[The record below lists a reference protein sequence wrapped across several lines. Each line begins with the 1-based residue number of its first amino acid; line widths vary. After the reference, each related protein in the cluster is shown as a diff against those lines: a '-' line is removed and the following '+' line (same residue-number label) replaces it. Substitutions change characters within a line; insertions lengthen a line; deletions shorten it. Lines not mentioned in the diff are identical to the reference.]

1 MQKDNLQQY
10 LFIDCILVDFFLSPT
25 VTDLI
30 VITEAYYSEVLNS
43 IRKKGLLKVTFEHL
57 VEVNIRKTSEFDHDL
72 SLPYDRKGD
81 HVKANE
87 MYVMDIFNSDGED
100 ILSGKLD
107 SDMLHVEVKFRS
119 LQIEELGEIS

>member
-1 MQKDNLQQY
+1 M
-10 LFIDCILVDFFLSPT
+10 SPT
-25 VTDLI
+25 ATDLI

-43 IRKKGLLKVTFEHL
+43 IRKKGLLKVTFGQLIEL
-57 VEVNIRKTSEFDHDL
+57 NIRKTSEFDHDL

-87 MYVMDIFNSDGED
+87 IYVMDISTSDG

-107 SDMLHVEVKFRS
+107 SDMLHVEVKFRG
-119 LQIEELGEIS
+119 LQIEELGENS